1 MNTKECSS
9 VLIQHSQSRVHSN
22 HISSYTTSILTSLD
36 LKRLKRYTLQ
46 ITKISITH
54 PITKL
59 ITSDLPNLESTDL
72 EIDFKSKSF
81 RFQFFKDL
89 LDSSSN

>member
-9 VLIQHSQSRVHSN
+9 VFIQHSQSRVHSN

-46 ITKISITH
+46 I
-54 PITKL
+54 PITKNS
-59 ITSDLPNLESTDL
+59 ITQPIT
-72 EIDFKSKSF
+72 KTQHF
-81 RFQFFKDL
+81 R
-89 LDSSSN
+89 SNKFRIYRS